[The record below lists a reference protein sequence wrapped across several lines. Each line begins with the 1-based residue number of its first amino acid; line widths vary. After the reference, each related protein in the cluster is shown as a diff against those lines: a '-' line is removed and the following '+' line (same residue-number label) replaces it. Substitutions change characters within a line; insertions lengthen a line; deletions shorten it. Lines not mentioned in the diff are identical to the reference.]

1 MVIVTENDVHFIQT
15 KEDVIELLPE
25 EVRPYM
31 NEVIDNIVEE
41 EIENERSTCHY
52 DCSYIEELDSEM
64 ESYKEELSIAAAY
77 FYEDILPMLTD
88 EQKESK
94 EIQKMRNVLGGY
106 Y

>member
-31 NEVIDNIVEE
+31 NEIIDNIVEE
-41 EIENERSTCHY
+41 EIEKEHSTCHY
-52 DCSYIEELDSEM
+52 YCSYVEELDNEM
-64 ESYKEELSIAAAY
+64 ESYKEDLSIAATY
-77 FYEDILPMLTD
+77 FYEYILPMLTD

-94 EIQKMRNVLGGY
+94 EIQKMRNVLGDY

>member
-31 NEVIDNIVEE
+31 NEIIDNIVEE
-41 EIENERSTCHY
+41 EIEKESSTCHY
-52 DCSYIEELDSEM
+52 YCSYVEELDSEM
-64 ESYKEELSIAAAY
+64 ESYKEDLSMVASY
-77 FYEDILPMLTD
+77 FYENILPMLTD

-94 EIQKMRNVLGGY
+94 EIQKMRNVLGDY